1 MVLVMSSCST
11 SLFVLGGFVP
21 LLAFIK
27 SKLQS
32 SMSIVKVAKAHSTHK
47 SFQERSLRFEK

>member
-27 SKLQS
+27 SDLQR
-32 SMSIVKVAKAHSTHK
+32 SMSHVEIAEAHGNTSP
-47 SFQERSLRFEK
+47 SRE